1 LNSQTYN
8 MKRIIHILIVSI
20 SLPLGATAQM
30 AYPAE
35 FTLDD
40 CIKYAME
47 NTIEVKN
54 ARVDEQIAQARV
66 REITGIGL
74 PQIDGSVAVQHNQKL
89 PRFFA
94 QYQVAQGFGG
104 EDENGN
110 PNIDLP
116 GVEPTDIVA
125 SQNFFQLPSNGSA
138 GVTINQLLF
147 NTTYLVGLKA
157 AGTYKELSQKTSEQT
172 QIQVI
177 EGVTK
182 AYYAVL
188 VNNERITLFDNNI
201 ARVDSLLR
209 TTTALNQNGFAE
221 AIDVDRTQVTLNNL
235 KSERLKFL
243 NLQNLSL
250 GLLKFQMNYPMDK
263 ELKVAGS
270 LSDLKVNENLFNE
283 YQEGWDYKN
292 RIEYKILDTQRRL
305 QELDIKNQQSHSYP
319 SLVAFANLGYST
331 QSPNISGIFQT
342 NTNYSDDGRIG
353 PDKWYSY
360 STFGVSLQVP
370 IFSGLQRTYQAQQAK
385 LNLLKIENSFISLRQ
400 GIDLSIQQNTTVY
413 KNALETFR
421 SQRENME
428 LADRVARVT
437 KIKYEQ
443 GVGSN
448 IEVTD
453 AEASLREAQVNYYN
467 ALFDAI
473 LAKIDLDRA
482 YGKIDPIQY
491 ITPTTK

>member
-1 LNSQTYN
+1 
-8 MKRIIHILIVSI
+8 MKRIIHTLLVSI
-20 SLPLGATAQM
+20 ALPLGANAQTTSPG
-30 AYPAE
+30 A

-40 CIKYAME
+40 CIKYALE

-54 ARVDEQIAQARV
+54 ARVDEQIAEAKV
-66 REITGIGL
+66 KETFGIGL
-74 PQIDGSVAVQHNQKL
+74 PQIEGSVAVQHNQKL

-94 QYQVAQGFGG
+94 MYATAQGFAGQD
-104 EDENGN
+104 EDGN
-110 PNIDLP
+110 PNLDIP
-116 GVEPTDIVA
+116 GVESTDIVA
-125 SQNFFQLPSNGSA
+125 MQNFFQLKSSGNA
-138 GVTINQLLF
+138 GLTINQLLF

-157 AGTYKELSQKTSEQT
+157 AGTYRELAERSSEQT
-172 QIQVI
+172 QIQVV
-177 EGVTK
+177 ENVTK

-188 VNNERITLFDNNI
+188 INNERIALFDNNI

-250 GLLKFQMNYPMDK
+250 GLLKFQMNYPMEKD
-263 ELKVAGS
+263 LTVAGS
-270 LSDLKVNENLFNE
+270 LQDLKVNENLFNE

-292 RIEYKILDTQRRL
+292 RIEYRMLDTQRRL
-305 QELDIKNQQSHSYP
+305 LELDIKNQQSHSYP
-319 SLVAFANLGYST
+319 SLVGFANLGYST
-331 QSPNISGIFQT
+331 QSPNISGVFKT
-342 NTNYSDDGRIG
+342 NTNLTDDGVVG
-353 PDKWYSY
+353 PDQWYSY
-360 STFGVSLQVP
+360 SSFGVSLQIP

-385 LNLLKIENSFISLRQ
+385 LSLLKTENQFVSLKQ
-400 GIDLSIQQNTTVY
+400 SIDLSIQQNTIEY

-421 SQRENME
+421 SQRDNMN

-453 AEASLREAQVNYYN
+453 AESSLRESQVNYYN

-473 LAKIDLDRA
+473 LAKINLDRA
-482 YGKIDPIQY
+482 YAKIDPSIY
-491 ITPTTK
+491 ITPTETK

>member
-1 LNSQTYN
+1 
-8 MKRIIHILIVSI
+8 MKRILYILLVGVA
-20 SLPLGATAQM
+20 LPLGANAQNG
-30 AYPAE
+30 PSGP

-74 PQIDGSVAVQHNQKL
+74 PQVDGSVSVQHNQKL

-104 EDENGN
+104 VDDDGN
-110 PNIDLP
+110 PRIDLP
-116 GVEPTDIVA
+116 GVEPTDVVA

-138 GVTINQLLF
+138 GLTINQLLF

-188 VNNERITLFDNNI
+188 VNNERITLFDGNI

-209 TTTALNQNGFAE
+209 STTALNQNGFAE

-243 NLQNLSL
+243 NLQNLSI

-263 ELKVAGS
+263 DLVVAGS

-283 YQEGWDYKN
+283 YKEGWDYKN

-305 QELDIKNQQSHSYP
+305 QELDIKNQQSRSYP

-331 QSPNISGIFQT
+331 QSPDISGVFKT
-342 NTNYSDDGRIG
+342 NTSVAANDLGIG

-360 STFGVSLQVP
+360 STFGVSLSIP

-385 LNLLKIENSFISLRQ
+385 LSLLKIENSFTSLRQ
-400 GIDLSIQQNTTVY
+400 GIDLSIQQNTIVY

-428 LADRVARVT
+428 LADRVQRVT

-482 YGKIDPIQY
+482 YGKIDPAQY

>member
-1 LNSQTYN
+1 
-8 MKRIIHILIVSI
+8 MKRIIHTLLVSI
-20 SLPLGATAQM
+20 ALPLGASAQNV
-30 AYPAE
+30 PAGS

-40 CIKYAME
+40 CIRFALE

-74 PQIDGSVAVQHNQKL
+74 PQVDGSVAVQHNQKL

-94 QYQVAQGFGG
+94 QYQIAQGFGG

-157 AGTYKELSQKTSEQT
+157 AGTYKELSEKTSEQT

-188 VNNERITLFDNNI
+188 VNNERILLFDGNI

-263 ELKVAGS
+263 DLNVAGS

-283 YQEGWDYKN
+283 YEEGWDYKN

-305 QELDIKNQQSHSYP
+305 QELDIKNQQSRSYP
-319 SLVAFANLGYST
+319 SLVGFANLGYST
-331 QSPNISGIFQT
+331 QSPDIGGVFKT
-342 NTNYSDDGRIG
+342 NTNLSDDGRIG
-353 PDKWYSY
+353 PDQWYSY
-360 STFGVSLQVP
+360 STFGISLNVP

-385 LNLLKIENSFISLRQ
+385 LSLIKIENSFTSLKQ
-400 GIDLSIQQNTTVY
+400 GIDLSIQQNTIVY

-453 AEASLREAQVNYYN
+453 AESSLRESQVNYYN

-482 YGKIDPIQY
+482 YAKIDPTQY